1 MAETFMPYVRRF
13 VLPIAIDAR
22 ITVVDRIIDV
32 IAIALIVIVLIV
44 IVLYV

>member
-1 MAETFMPYVRRF
+1 MAETFMPYVKRS
-13 VLPIAIDAR
+13 VLPAAIDAR

-32 IAIALIVIVLIV
+32 IAIALMVVIV